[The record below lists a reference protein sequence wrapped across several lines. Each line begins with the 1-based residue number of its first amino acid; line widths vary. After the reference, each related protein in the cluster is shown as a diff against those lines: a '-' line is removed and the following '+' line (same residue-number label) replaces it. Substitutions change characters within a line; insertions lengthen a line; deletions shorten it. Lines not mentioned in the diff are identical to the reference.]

1 MELTLKMGAAIVV
14 YPAVCQVEFDWMPWN
29 SRAPYYEGLEK
40 PTQSTKG
47 QIRASESY
55 TWLTKIV
62 VLMIYSYPVSQRQLN
77 YEIQRILIFDAN
89 LCKNS
94 PYLELC
100 THEGLLTLVHDIQT
114 CCRVGPV
121 SLAMFCMAVLERLRQ
136 PDRSILV
143 SEQG

>member
-1 MELTLKMGAAIVV
+1 M
-14 YPAVCQVEFDWMPWN
+14 
-29 SRAPYYEGLEK
+29 
-40 PTQSTKG
+40 
-47 QIRASESY
+47 RASKLY
-55 TWLTKIV
+55 TWLAKIV
-62 VLMIYSYPVSQRQLN
+62 VLMIYFYAVIQRQLN
-77 YEIQRILIFDAN
+77 YEIQHIFIFDAN

-121 SLAMFCMAVLERLRQ
+121 SLAMFCMALLERLRQ

-143 SEQG
+143 SEQGKLGWGSSSSVFFFYVKKCYVYRLV